1 MYDWNILTTHD
12 AKKDITNLS
21 LLLKLQGKSGV
32 CVTFKI
38 K

>member
-12 AKKDITNLS
+12 AKKDITNLA
-21 LLLKLQGKSGV
+21 LLLKLQGKVV